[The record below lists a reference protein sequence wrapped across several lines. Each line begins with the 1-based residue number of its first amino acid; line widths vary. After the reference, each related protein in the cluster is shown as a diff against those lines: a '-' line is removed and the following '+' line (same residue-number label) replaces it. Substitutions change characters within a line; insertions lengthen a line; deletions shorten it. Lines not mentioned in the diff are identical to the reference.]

1 MLSAPLVVPLSLLSN
16 WEGQINEHCTEGALS
31 YHVYYGAGRSVNP
44 SQLKKYDVVITTYQ
58 VAVSEHTGGAKN
70 GAASGPS
77 KRQKTGSGLFG
88 VQWKVS
94 DCSRLM

>member
-1 MLSAPLVVPLSLLSN
+1 MLNALLVVPLSLLSN

-58 VAVSEHTGGAKN
+58 VVVSEHTGGAKN

-94 DCSRLM
+94 DCSHLM